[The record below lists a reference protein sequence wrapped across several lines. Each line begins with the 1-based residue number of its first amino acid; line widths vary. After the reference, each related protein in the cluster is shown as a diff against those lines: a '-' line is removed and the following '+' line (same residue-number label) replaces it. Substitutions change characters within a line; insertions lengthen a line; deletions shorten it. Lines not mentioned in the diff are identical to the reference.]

1 MSQIKDPKKTVAP
14 VDNLLDLQFNP
25 TTNKPKAIK
34 EKDIFDV
41 EKDKKDPKSDR
52 FYPDVALKA
61 RQDSMVHYYLFFV
74 IATVKILF
82 LFLFFGFSVLV

>member
-61 RQDSMVHYYLFFV
+61 RQDSMVHQNKMAGV
-74 IATVKILF
+74 IKTGKKIRAK
-82 LFLFFGFSVLV
+82 